1 MTKIKD
7 LKNPK
12 KWFQDWIGGSIKKKI
27 KKLKSGPKVP
37 FEIKN

>member
-1 MTKIKD
+1 MTKFKD

-12 KWFQDWIGGSIKKKI
+12 KCFQDWIEGSITKL
-27 KKLKSGPKVP
+27 KKLKLGPKVP